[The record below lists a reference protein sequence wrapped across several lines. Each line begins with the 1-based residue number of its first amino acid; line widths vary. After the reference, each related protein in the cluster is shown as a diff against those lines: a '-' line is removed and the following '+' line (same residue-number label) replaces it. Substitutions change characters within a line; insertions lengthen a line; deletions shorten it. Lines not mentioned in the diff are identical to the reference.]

1 MRSKEMGSRE
11 LSIFAEQT
19 AVILEAGLPLGD
31 GMETLAEAAAG
42 ESHAEQYEQLSRKV
56 NESGSLSEALREDP
70 RPLYIA
76 CQGALT
82 DVAAAINRCPEIAER
97 LTVVWIGGAAYPE
110 GGPEFNLMQDVAAA
124 RVVFDSKAGLWQ
136 LPVTVYGTAEVT
148 MAELAWKVRP
158 CGTMGRYL
166 FDEIED
172 YNLTNDEPDS
182 LRKGENWSL
191 GDSPAIAALLECDWR
206 PTFHMAQAPFI
217 RDDMRYEPNPEGKEI
232 RLYDY
237 VDIRMLLEDFYAK
250 LALCYRNY

>member
-1 MRSKEMGSRE
+1 
-11 LSIFAEQT
+11 
-19 AVILEAGLPLGD
+19 
-31 GMETLAEAAAG
+31 
-42 ESHAEQYEQLSRKV
+42 
-56 NESGSLSEALREDP
+56 
-70 RPLYIA
+70 
-76 CQGALT
+76 
-82 DVAAAINRCPEIAER
+82 
-97 LTVVWIGGAAYPE
+97 
-110 GGPEFNLMQDVAAA
+110 
-124 RVVFDSKAGLWQ
+124 
-136 LPVTVYGTAEVT
+136 

-217 RDDMRYEPNPEGKEI
+217 LDDMRYEPNPEGKEI